1 VITQAGNAENVKG
14 LVYLS
19 ALVPDSGESVTDT
32 LTRLNAPMSGMQ
44 PDNNGLIR
52 GYSPFIDVSRCVR
65 RYPLPTLFLLT

>member
-44 PDNNGLIR
+44 PI
-52 GYSPFIDVSRCVR
+52 
-65 RYPLPTLFLLT
+65 TMA